1 MNAGIEC
8 LSKNNQ
14 HERNAFFEEK
24 DKKNFALYYSFKINV
39 RCKSNETNV

>member
-24 DKKNFALYYSFKINV
+24 D
-39 RCKSNETNV
+39 